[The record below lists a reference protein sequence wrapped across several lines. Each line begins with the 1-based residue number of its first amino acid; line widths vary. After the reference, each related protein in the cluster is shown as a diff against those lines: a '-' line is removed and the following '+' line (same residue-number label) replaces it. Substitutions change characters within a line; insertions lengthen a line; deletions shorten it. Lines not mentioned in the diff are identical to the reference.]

1 MEGKQFIKGS
11 CQCGD
16 YAFQISPS
24 FIKFGFASCH
34 CSICRKM
41 HASPVV
47 QWSGIKAEH
56 NEYFVI
62 TSTTNEERNIQQ
74 IKESLSKFRT
84 SPECL
89 RYFCGN
95 CGTHL
100 FIEYD
105 RFSEEKEGQKKS
117 PWEGEIHF
125 PTALL
130 DEDSIRLLEEVT
142 LLGCFHSLFKFDIGY

>member
-1 MEGKQFIKGS
+1 MELFVNGS
-11 CQCGD
+11 CQCGT

-24 FIKFGFASCH
+24 FVKLGSASCH
-34 CSICRKM
+34 CSICRKI
-41 HASPVV
+41 HASPFV
-47 QWSGIKAEH
+47 QWSGIKADH
-56 NEYFVI
+56 NDKFRI
-62 TSTTNEERNIQQ
+62 ICTSDDEKSVGQVR
-74 IKESLSKFRT
+74 ESLSKFRT

-105 RFSEEKEGQKKS
+105 RFFEEKEGLKKS
-117 PWEGEIHF
+117 SWEGEIHF

-130 DEDSIRLLEEVT
+130 DENSVKILEEVIFFS
-142 LLGCFHSLFKFDIGY
+142 CFSSRYILM